1 MPFWI
6 TSGVNLTFVP
16 TSHFFGF
23 HSFSSLVFLIKI
35 SSDYER
41 GVYALIWWKTKRKSR
56 ANTQRY
62 WTKQWLFDQNLFTHT
77 NLINESALVTF
88 TYYLC
93 MDEETYL
100 ELLSLKMR
108 AAISPHERLTVTL
121 RFIATGR
128 YYEDLQLSTCTSP
141 KALGNIIPET
151 CLVICKCLVKD
162 YLKRELA
169 HHMGV
174 FFPLRKIQETKSLTC
189 INLVLDWW

>member
-1 MPFWI
+1 M
-6 TSGVNLTFVP
+6 SCENGLL
-16 TSHFFGF
+16 SRSRGK
-23 HSFSSLVFLIKI
+23 FL
-35 SSDYER
+35 
-41 GVYALIWWKTKRKSR
+41 
-56 ANTQRY
+56 
-62 WTKQWLFDQNLFTHT
+62 LFKNSELRPM
-77 NLINESALVTF
+77 

-128 YYEDLQLSTCTSP
+128 YCEDLQLSTGTSP

-169 HHMGV
+169 HHMSV

-189 INLVLDWW
+189 INLVLD